1 MKILFE
7 HDHLYYLPQ
16 FEPVIQKLKMT
27 GKHDL
32 FGSIN
37 ISVPKIERDL
47 FDFEMNRLGLE
58 NVHGNFEPQRR
69 QILKEMNFD
78 LIFVGNKSSLSSIK
92 SVNSFS
98 VMIYHGI
105 GLKQSY
111 YSDLT
116 KDMDLICVESDERKA
131 ILEEK
136 GFPAVSTGF
145 TKLDGFDSIEKYK
158 NEKVNVL
165 YAPTYFPS
173 SLQKTIPYLNPING
187 LDLKIKL
194 HHFYWTNPT
203 YIKIR
208 LLLELAIQ
216 AQSNI
221 EIIQFE
227 HYNILPFYA
236 KADLM
241 ISDIS
246 STLFEYLVMNR
257 PIIQT
262 TYSTLRLKYKLFPDK
277 LKKRMDHDRLAQ
289 INFTTRCNS
298 PEQLNGL
305 IQESLH
311 NPSTNSDERKNA
323 KTKFLG
329 RCDGQAAQR
338 VLNALESFGI
348 PIGESDSIG

>member
-16 FEPVIQKLKMT
+16 FEPVIQKLKLM

-32 FGSIN
+32 FGSLN
-37 ISVPKIERDL
+37 VSVPKIERNL
-47 FDFEMNRLGLE
+47 FSFEMERLGIE
-58 NVHGNFEPQRR
+58 NVPGNFEPQRR
-69 QILKEMNFD
+69 RILKEMNFD
-78 LIFVGNKSSLSSIK
+78 LIFVGNKSSLSAIK
-92 SVNSFS
+92 TNNSFS

-116 KDMDLICVESDERKA
+116 KDMDLICVESEERKA

-136 GFPAVSTGF
+136 GYPAVSTGF

-262 TYSTLRLKYKLFPDK
+262 TYSTLRLKYKLFPGQ
-277 LKKRMDHDRLAQ
+277 LKKRMDQDRVSQ
-289 INFTTRCNS
+289 IDFTTHCDS
-298 PEQLNGL
+298 PEQLSGI
-305 IQESLH
+305 IQESL
-311 NPSTNSDERKNA
+311 NKPTIKSGEREIAKN
-323 KTKFLG
+323 KFLG
-329 RCDGQAAQR
+329 RCDGNASER
-338 VLNALESFGI
+338 VINALESAGI
-348 PIGESDSIG
+348 PIGERD

>member
-16 FEPVIQKLKMT
+16 FEPVIQKLKLM

-32 FGSIN
+32 FGSLN
-37 ISVPKIERDL
+37 VSVPKIERNL
-47 FDFEMNRLGLE
+47 FSFEMERLGIE
-58 NVHGNFEPQRR
+58 NVPGNFEPQRR
-69 QILKEMNFD
+69 RILKEMNFD
-78 LIFVGNKSSLSSIK
+78 LIFVGNKSSLSAIK
-92 SVNSFS
+92 TNNSFS

-116 KDMDLICVESDERKA
+116 KDMDLICVESEERKA

-136 GFPAVSTGF
+136 GYPAVSTGF

-277 LKKRMDHDRLAQ
+277 LKKRMDQDRVSQ
-289 INFTTRCNS
+289 IDFTTHCDS
-298 PEQLNGL
+298 PEQLSGI
-305 IQESLH
+305 IQESL
-311 NPSTNSDERKNA
+311 NKPTIKSGEREIAKN
-323 KTKFLG
+323 KFLG
-329 RCDGQAAQR
+329 RCDGNASER
-338 VLNALESFGI
+338 VINALESAGI
-348 PIGESDSIG
+348 PIGERD